1 MTAAENFLTAEE
13 EIQVVQAI
21 TLAEKQTSAEIKVHL
36 ESYSETPPLLRAFE
50 VFRQLNM
57 HQTAQRNGVLIYVCV
72 QTHKLAIYADKGIYQ
87 IVHEQFWETVKDVII
102 EHFQHHQFAEGLCE
116 GIALA
121 AEKLANYFPY
131 TNGDINEI
139 SNEISKM

>member
-1 MTAAENFLTAEE
+1 MTEAEKFLTPEE

-36 ESYSETPPLLRAFE
+36 ESFSETPPLLRAFE
-50 VFRQLNM
+50 VFRHLNM
-57 HQTAQRNGVLIYVCV
+57 HQTKHRNGVLIYVCV
-72 QTHKLAIYADKGIYQ
+72 QTHKLAIYADNGIYQ
-87 IVHEQFWETVKDVII
+87 IVHEQFWEAVKDVII
-102 EHFQHHQFAEGLCE
+102 EHFQHHHYAKGLCE

-131 TNGDINEI
+131 TEGDINEI